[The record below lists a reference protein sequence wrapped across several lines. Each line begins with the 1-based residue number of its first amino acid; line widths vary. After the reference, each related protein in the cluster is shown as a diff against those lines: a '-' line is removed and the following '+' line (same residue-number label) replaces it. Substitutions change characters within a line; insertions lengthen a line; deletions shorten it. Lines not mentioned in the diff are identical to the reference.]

1 MVLNMILMIMHGT
14 LQNISGRRAA
24 RGSQQLPIKRFIL
37 EAKLVA
43 HTAFLLLTG
52 ICSFTCNFVQKIP
65 FLKFLEP
72 PVG

>member
-1 MVLNMILMIMHGT
+1 MIMHGT

-43 HTAFLLLTG
+43 HTAFLRG
-52 ICSFTCNFVQKIP
+52 ICSWTYNFIQKIP
-65 FLKFLEP
+65 FVKFLKP